1 MLVINIF
8 DHILRRI
15 IKWIEEYVGGA
26 GGRACRMENSIKGTP
41 CRMKKV

>member
-15 IKWIEEYVGGA
+15 IKWIEEYVGG
-26 GGRACRMENSIKGTP
+26 GLLDWKD
-41 CRMKKV
+41 